1 MKPGR
6 TAMIRV
12 NPKDCMGVADVMK
25 LVGMEGRGLSF
36 AASVSVALGALME
49 TARKNNLIPTRT
61 GFEYNELM
69 QIFPPDKSK
78 RKLEAAALVRDLGPQ
93 IQMPQLSPI
102 AASPYAS
109 MTTEQI
115 AQRLDELQNKE
126 RTEIEEIEYQELERQ
141 LYK

>member
-12 NPKDCMGVADVMK
+12 NPQDCMGVADVMK
-25 LVGMEGRGLSF
+25 LVGMEGKGLSF

-61 GFEYNELM
+61 GFEYSEVM
-69 QIFPPDKSK
+69 QIFPMERSK
-78 RKLEAAALVRDLGPQ
+78 RKLEAAALVRDLGPE
-93 IQMPQLSPI
+93 IKMPSLSPI
-102 AASPYAS
+102 VVSPYAS
-109 MTTEQI
+109 MTPQQI
-115 AQRLDELQNKE
+115 AERLEELQGRD
-126 RTEIEEIEYQELERQ
+126 RTEVEEVEYQELERQ